1 MDIVFMGTPLFS
13 VASLEKLINS
23 KKHKVL
29 AIFTKPDKI
38 NKRGKKVEFSE
49 VKKIAIKYNIPV
61 YQPERLKDLD
71 VYEYLKSLKPE
82 VIVVVAYGKILPVE
96 ILELPKY
103 GCINVHGSI
112 LPKYRGAAPIQRAII
127 NGEIETGI
135 TTMYMDKG
143 MDTGDM
149 LLTNKIKITSE
160 DTAKSMFE
168 KLSKVGAD
176 LLLKTL
182 DEILNGTIK
191 RIKQDDDKATY
202 AIPLTKEEA
211 RINWEKSTAEEI
223 VNLIRGMD
231 AGPVAYS
238 FLGEKRIKLFKAR
251 NISYGK
257 VFESPGTVLS
267 ENPLIV
273 ACKDGTTLE
282 ILELQAE
289 NKRKMSAK
297 EFVLGNKII
306 GKILK

>member
-13 VASLEKLINS
+13 VPSLEKLINS

-82 VIVVVAYGKILPVE
+82 VIVVVAYGKILPVG

-127 NGEIETGI
+127 NGEIKTGV

-168 KLSKVGAD
+168 KISKVGAD

-202 AIPLTKEEA
+202 AMPLTKEEA

-231 AGPVAYS
+231 AGPIAYT
-238 FLGEKRIKLFKAR
+238 FLGKKRIKLFKAR

-289 NKRKMSAK
+289 NKRRMLAK
-297 EFVLGNKII
+297 DFVMGTELI
-306 GKILK
+306 GKVLI

>member
-13 VASLEKLINS
+13 VPSLEKLINNQ
-23 KKHKVL
+23 KHKVL
-29 AIFTKPDKI
+29 AVFTKPDKI
-38 NKRGKKVEFSE
+38 NKRGKKIEFSE

-61 YQPERLKDLD
+61 YQPET
-71 VYEYLKSLKPE
+71 LKSLDVNKYLETLKPD
-82 VIVVVAYGKILPVE
+82 VIVVVAYGKILPID

-143 MDTGDM
+143 MDTGDI
-149 LLTNKIKITSE
+149 LLTKKVEITSE

-182 DEILNGTIK
+182 DEILSGTIK
-191 RIKQDDDKATY
+191 RIKQDNNKATY
-202 AIPLTKEEA
+202 ATPLTKEEA
-211 RINWEKSTAEEI
+211 YINWEKSTAEEI

-231 AGPVAYS
+231 AGPVAYTL
-238 FLGEKRIKLFKAR
+238 LGEKRIKLFKAR
-251 NISYGK
+251 NINYEK
-257 VFESPGTVLS
+257 VFKSPGTVLS
-267 ENPLIV
+267 ESPLIIE
-273 ACKDGTTLE
+273 CKDGTTLE

-297 EFVLGNKII
+297 DFVMGTELI
-306 GKILK
+306 GKVLI